1 MRLCISKTI
10 EERAEVKAERLSFDN
25 KDELWRADVISL
37 NRKKVIVFINEQSSL
52 TFFYFRPSERDFR
65 HLSDVFKSVLSENF
79 KALGIDYPAS
89 CDITV
94 SKGES
99 KALFAKARERLL
111 LFEEYL
117 ADDDSFLIYPA
128 FMINSRKVRGESPVE
143 SYLAS
148 HGLKRKDYSF
158 MLKIRREDGR
168 ETSLLIPPYF
178 TLLSLKKCIDIIYSR
193 SSEGRYDFT
202 SYSND
207 DRYAMLEYFYR
218 PEIFRALDK
227 ELDPSLKRKGCHYAL
242 AKSTMLSTI
251 AKEYGNIV
259 YRSDFINPERFFISF
274 DSTMENISLD
284 HPMILSIKWADDD
297 NLNALLRD
305 ITS

>member
-79 KALGIDYPAS
+79 KALGIDYPAP

-158 MLKIRREDGR
+158 MLKIRRDLWMYDLVIIGSGPAGLAAANR
-168 ETSLLIPPYF
+168 LNQFGAFLNQLPLLRFFSVMFKYYF
-178 TLLSLKKCIDIIYSR
+178 AACIIFLII
-193 SSEGRYDFT
+193 FCFVHFIT
-202 SYSND
+202 
-207 DRYAMLEYFYR
+207 
-218 PEIFRALDK
+218 
-227 ELDPSLKRKGCHYAL
+227 
-242 AKSTMLSTI
+242 
-251 AKEYGNIV
+251 
-259 YRSDFINPERFFISF
+259 SDFLYPS
-274 DSTMENISLD
+274 
-284 HPMILSIKWADDD
+284 KYQ
-297 NLNALLRD
+297 
-305 ITS
+305 